1 MRSTTAVRPST
12 GVRRGPEEPENTL
25 VRRVALAHEQQRD
38 PLTSSMT
45 SHDSEA
51 AEIKN
56 KGGVF
61 AGQRPDSGPGRS

>member
-25 VRRVALAHEQQRD
+25 VRRVALGHEQQRD

-56 KGGVF
+56 KGWRF
-61 AGQRPDSGPGRS
+61 RWSEAGWWPGRS

>member
-1 MRSTTAVRPST
+1 MRSTTAVRPNA

-45 SHDSEA
+45 GHDSEA
-51 AEIKN
+51 AEIKT
-56 KGGVF
+56 KGWRF
-61 AGQRPDSGPGRS
+61 RWSEA